1 MLTIEAK
8 AARIA
13 RAEQHVAADRLVSG
27 MYLDSDD
34 HSIGSSVG
42 CDAIDIAGWKVV
54 MTDPDHE
61 IKTCAS
67 CGSLIIK
74 SDRCKTCEKVKT

>member
-8 AARIA
+8 AVRIA
-13 RAEQHVAADRLVSG
+13 RAEQHVAADRLVSAG
-27 MYLDSDD
+27 DS
-34 HSIGSSVG
+34 
-42 CDAIDIAGWKVV
+42 VV